1 MFRFK
6 HKFINLTILYYV
18 MKTTKKL
25 INIGGN
31 CSGVILDKALLVKL
45 GIQNGDLVEIDF
57 KKIE

>member
-1 MFRFK
+1 
-6 HKFINLTILYYV
+6 

-31 CSGVILDKALLVKL
+31 CSGVILDKPLLEKMNL
-45 GIQNGDLVEIDF
+45 KNGDLVEIEF

>member
-1 MFRFK
+1 
-6 HKFINLTILYYV
+6 